1 MIAQI
6 AYKIQTMMSQEE
18 SFSYCFNEKC
28 SNSIVNVD
36 RCSSVGI
43 DIELALANNFNCAF
57 CGAELISPIFNMMR
71 ESILDLIKNE
81 QSNVILLDDDLT
93 FHHFVKRLFNKDL
106 VNAKYYTDGYAVLNQ
121 LTFNISYENTLPD
134 IYS

>member
-1 MIAQI
+1 
-6 AYKIQTMMSQEE
+6 
-18 SFSYCFNEKC
+18 
-28 SNSIVNVD
+28 VNVD

-121 LTFNISYENTLPD
+121 LTFNINYENTLPD
-134 IYS
+134 IIFLDLNMPTLDGWDFLHLFKMITKNLKEN